1 MNESDLSAAASLNE
15 AMDRLI
21 RESFVRPAPAADAGF
36 PLDLGETADGFV
48 VRAQIPG
55 VKPTD
60 VHISVHRNTLT
71 IGAEAPTRDDRDVQT
86 WLLRETHE
94 QPVQRSIRL
103 PADIDVD
110 RAEAHGEHGIM
121 TIRLPKAASADPRTI
136 PITGAISDGERA
148 EHIVETNGEDAVHR
162 EDVVSEASD
171 MSFPA
176 SDPPSWTP
184 GRPGGATD

>member
-1 MNESDLSAAASLNE
+1 MNESNLSAAVSLNE

-21 RESFVRPAPAADAGF
+21 RESFVRPGPAAHGPGF
-36 PLDLGETADGFV
+36 ALDLGETSDGFV

-60 VHISVHRNTLT
+60 VRISVHRNTLT
-71 IGAEAPTRDDRDVQT
+71 IGADAPTRDDRNVQT
-86 WLLRETHE
+86 WLLREIRD
-94 QPVQRSIRL
+94 QQLQRSLRL
-103 PADIDVD
+103 PADVDVD
-110 RAEAHGEHGIM
+110 RAEAHGEDGM
-121 TIRLPKAASADPRTI
+121 LTIRLPKAASAKPRSI
-136 PITGAISDGERA
+136 PISGAARDRQHLEATGEG
-148 EHIVETNGEDAVHR
+148 AVHR
-162 EDVVSEASD
+162 DDVVTEASD